1 MKEQSTLNGYLRQAI
16 IENWN
21 NEALSNLHSE
31 TYLYRDLARKISKMH
46 IMFEAAGLAHGDKIA
61 LCGKNS
67 AEWTIAFLA
76 VVTYGAVAVPILVD
90 FKPDTIHHLVNH
102 SGAKVLFADQSTWN
116 HLDES
121 EMSNLVGVVRIED
134 YALLM
139 SRSPEVTRARH
150 HLNELF
156 GKRYPERFTPE
167 DVKFAE
173 TKPSEPVLINYTA
186 GSTGFSKGVILPERA
201 LWSNIQFCID
211 GLTFLKPGDPMLSL
225 LPLAHMYGLMVEV
238 IHPLVKGCHVF
249 LLNRVP
255 SPKILL
261 DAFSTIRPKLIVA
274 VPLVLEKIIKTRVFP
289 TLEKP
294 LMKFLLHLPGVRG
307 KVLAK
312 VKQKLIKAFGGNLLE
327 MIIGG
332 AGLSKDVESFLREI
346 QFPVTVG
353 YGMTECG
360 PLISYAPW
368 NVQRPGSC
376 GRVVDRMEVKV
387 DSEDPVNRPG
397 VLWVRGMNVMDG
409 YYNNSEA
416 TEGVMRDG
424 WMNTGDICQIDE
436 DGFIYI
442 RGRDKNMILGPSGQN
457 IYPEEIEQKINNIPF
472 VNESIV
478 IDDHG
483 RLVALVNPDSEAAKV
498 AGLTDPSTYKNALEE
513 AMKEVNKELPS
524 YSKVA
529 DFRIHKEEFEKT
541 PKRSI
546 KRYLYQPKD

>member
-1 MKEQSTLNGYLRQAI
+1 MKSQPTLNKYIQQTI
-16 IENWN
+16 VDNWN
-21 NEALSNLHSE
+21 SEALSNLHSE
-31 TYLYRDLARKISKMH
+31 TYLYRDLARKIAKMH
-46 IMFEAAGLAHGDKIA
+46 IMFEAANLQKGDRIA

-67 AEWTIAFLA
+67 AEWAIAFLA
-76 VVTYGAVAVPILVD
+76 AITYGAVAVPILVD
-90 FKPDTIHHLVNH
+90 FNPKTIHHLVNH
-102 SGAKVLFADQSTWN
+102 SEAKVLFADQVTWN
-116 HLDES
+116 RLKES
-121 EMSNLVGVVRIED
+121 EMEGLIGVVRIED
-134 YALLM
+134 YSLLL

-150 HLNELF
+150 HLNEIF
-156 GKRYPERFTPE
+156 GKRFPERFTPANVNYAE
-167 DVKFAE
+167 VKPE
-173 TKPSEPVLINYTA
+173 EIVLINYTA
-186 GSTGFSKGVILPERA
+186 GSTGFSKGVMLPERA

-225 LPLAHMYGLMVEV
+225 LPLAHMYGLIVEV

-294 LMKFLLHLPGVRG
+294 AIKMLLHLPLIRE
-307 KVLAK
+307 KIMAK
-312 VKQKLIKAFGGNLLE
+312 VKDKIIAAFGGNLLE

-346 QFPVTVG
+346 KFPVTVG

-368 NVQRPGSC
+368 NIQRPGSC
-376 GRVVDRMEVKV
+376 GRVVDRMEVRV
-387 DSEDPVNRPG
+387 DSVDPVNKPG

-409 YYNNSEA
+409 YYNNPEA
-416 TEGVMRDG
+416 TVDVMQDG

-457 IYPEEIEQKINNIPF
+457 IFPEEIEQKINNIPI

-478 IDDHG
+478 IDDKG
-483 RLVALVNPDSEAAKV
+483 RLVALIHPDYDATKA
-498 AGLTDPSTYKNALEE
+498 AGLLDESQIKATLTETLS
-513 AMKEVNKELPS
+513 EVNKELPA

-529 DFRIHKEEFEKT
+529 DFIVHEEEFEKT

-546 KRYLYQPKD
+546 KRYLYQPSD